1 MQGEQRRSH
10 PPGLNSGPHRVVPCP
25 PREDIR
31 RVGGEAEL
39 HRHQLP
45 EGVLGIAGIAIGGNQ
60 RLGLCLIPEKGS
72 GAGVYAAE
80 GLRGQVIVRILL
92 PDVAVDKD
100 HGVLEQRHGLIA
112 AQQLQGLLIG
122 GAHDGVIVPQ
132 LQLLGDIPGVHRE
145 KHVIQIFVPEQ
156 GLPLLRIKPVDDGGT
171 GRIAVHGDL
180 QLRGRLG
187 VLLLGRVLELL
198 GGLLAAGNCGSH
210 HQGAKNQ
217 GAEHFRQFF
226 HLIPPFMSGWM
237 G

>member
-1 MQGEQRRSH
+1 MRSVCGLHSLHALEDRVNLLGLRVAGRIQAVVGQGEGIGPVRQRRVCGPHAVHGDHRPVDSRLTEQPIIMQGEQRRSH

-60 RLGLCLIPEKGS
+60 RLSLCLIPEKGS

-100 HGVLEQRHGLIA
+100 HGG
-112 AQQLQGLLIG
+112 
-122 GAHDGVIVPQ
+122 P
-132 LQLLGDIPGVHRE
+132 
-145 KHVIQIFVPEQ
+145 
-156 GLPLLRIKPVDDGGT
+156 
-171 GRIAVHGDL
+171 
-180 QLRGRLG
+180 
-187 VLLLGRVLELL
+187 
-198 GGLLAAGNCGSH
+198 
-210 HQGAKNQ
+210 
-217 GAEHFRQFF
+217 
-226 HLIPPFMSGWM
+226 
-237 G
+237 